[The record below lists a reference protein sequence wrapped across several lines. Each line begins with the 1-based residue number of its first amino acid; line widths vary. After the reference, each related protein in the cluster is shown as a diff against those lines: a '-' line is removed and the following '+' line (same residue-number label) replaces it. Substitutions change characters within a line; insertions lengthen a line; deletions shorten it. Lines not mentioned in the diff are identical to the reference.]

1 MVFIKTSNLP
11 QNLKSIISLK
21 AFLDVASIADNDTI
35 ETTVYSKPTD
45 SDIYLNWKSLSLCS
59 WKRDTSET
67 IIRREYLMFP
77 TPDYLQK

>member
-45 SDIYLNWKSLSLCS
+45 SDIYLN
-59 WKRDTSET
+59 
-67 IIRREYLMFP
+67 
-77 TPDYLQK
+77 